1 MVEHSPDEGFV
12 YADPAGG
19 IRRLADHV
27 RVARADIDGPVTP
40 GHAALIEAHGRR
52 IEEAFLDGPAA
63 FNGVARAA
71 LDETLRQRSTLDTP
85 STDHP
90 DPSEHDVE
98 AALAV
103 LAAAGWDVRRDVTW
117 GHLIPGTGIV
127 MNHVDASTRTT
138 RWRRTVVQQPWQ
150 EGE

>member
-19 IRRLADHV
+19 NRRLADHV
-27 RVARADIDGPVTP
+27 KV
-40 GHAALIEAHGRR
+40 RR
-52 IEEAFLDGPAA
+52 SDVFGDEPAA

-150 EGE
+150 EGP